1 VLHVVHDALI
11 IIGCYHEGRMRPKG
25 SQPNVN
31 GTTVRRVTVA
41 EAARFLDVSTDA
53 VGSWI
58 QRGTLDSIKVDG
70 TVYVL
75 VDADHLHSNDDRASD
90 DIRFLEGLRDQV
102 VAIREQLDQE
112 RETNRDTRR
121 IIAILAES
129 APKPLLPHKPES
141 PGRWSEVELIYR
153 RSDDVPGR
161 GPKRSWWRKL
171 LGA

>member
-1 VLHVVHDALI
+1 MSM
-11 IIGCYHEGRMRPKG
+11 GCYYEVTMQRKG
-25 SQPNVN
+25 SQPNVD

-75 VDADHLHSNDDRASD
+75 VDADQLHSDDDRSSD

-102 VAIREQLDQE
+102 ATLRDQLDQE
-112 RETNRDTRR
+112 REVNRDTRR
-121 IIAILAES
+121 MIASLTES
-129 APKPLLPHKPES
+129 APKGAPKPLLPHEPEAT
-141 PGRWSEVELIYR
+141 GRWSEVELVYR
-153 RSDDVPGR
+153 RSDNDPTQE
-161 GPKRSWWRKL
+161 PELSWWRKL
-171 LGA
+171 LGR